1 MSAPQPT
8 VREWERREKDA
19 CETLTLAR
27 SSEERELMPPSN
39 FPLLALDA
47 RNFTNVENAELQLG
61 TVEKSGRNPL
71 FREDF
76 FAERPK
82 CWEARFDNVYP
93 SVIYDEA
100 EGIFKCWYKSFIVDE
115 ASVATPLAER
125 PRTRYSGG
133 QREEGLLY
141 ATSHD
146 GVHWEKPALGLVEFE
161 GSRANNIVMRRATH
175 GIHAGGV
182 LKDPRDPDP
191 ARRYKF
197 IHRNPGAGRMASCF
211 SADGLRWSQPRLWL
225 EHDAVGDTHNNAIWS
240 PDLGRYVLITRGWSE
255 RPYHGLR
262 TVLRSE
268 SEDFLH
274 WSAPVEIMRG
284 AGAHD
289 QIYSMPI
296 VQYAGLT
303 IGLPAI
309 FHKGDQLA
317 ADWDTVDT
325 ELAWS
330 ADSVNWRRIC
340 PGQALI
346 PRGEGSYPDGAY
358 DCGCIYAAA
367 PIVRGERVLI
377 YYGGSNG
384 MHNNWRESSLNLATL
399 DIDRFAGFVPRDN
412 RQRALVTTAPLR
424 LDADRITVNAQIAA
438 GGSIRAAL
446 LDGAGSSLPGFALE
460 DCLPLKKSGI
470 SCEFRW
476 RDQPGA
482 CQPGQ
487 PLHLLFVLDNARLYA
502 IKGASRLSD

>member
-1 MSAPQPT
+1 
-8 VREWERREKDA
+8 
-19 CETLTLAR
+19 
-27 SSEERELMPPSN
+27 MPPSN

-47 RNFTNVENAELQLG
+47 RNFSTIEHADLQLG
-61 TVEKSGRNPL
+61 SVEKSERNPL

-76 FAERPK
+76 FADPPK
-82 CWEARFDNVYP
+82 RWEARFDNVYP
-93 SVIYDEA
+93 SVIYDEG
-100 EGIFKCWYKSFIVDE
+100 EGLFKCWYKSFIVDE
-115 ASVATPLAER
+115 ASVATPLTRR
-125 PRTRYSGG
+125 PQTRYTGG
-133 QREEGLLY
+133 KREEGLLY
-141 ATSHD
+141 ATSND
-146 GVHWEKPALGLVEFE
+146 GIHWKKPALGLIEFG

-197 IHRNPGAGRMASCF
+197 IHRNPRAGRMATCF
-211 SADGLRWSQPRLWL
+211 SADGLRWSQPRLWP

-240 PDLGRYVLITRGWSE
+240 PALDKYVCITRGWSGG
-255 RPYHGLR
+255 PYQGLR
-262 TVLRSE
+262 TVLRGE

-274 WSAPVEIMRG
+274 WTEPVEVMRG
-284 AGAHD
+284 GDAHD

-296 VQYAGLT
+296 FQYAGLY

-309 FHKGDQLA
+309 FHKGDEKA
-317 ADWDTVDT
+317 TDWDTVDT

-340 PGQALI
+340 PGEAFI
-346 PRGEGSYPDGAY
+346 PRGGGSYPDGEY

-367 PIVRGERVLI
+367 PIVQGDRLLI

-384 MHNNWRESSLNLATL
+384 LHNNWRESSLNLATL
-399 DIDRFAGFVPRDN
+399 DIDRFAGLAPREQ
-412 RQRALVTTAPLR
+412 RQTALVMTTPLR
-424 LDADRITVNAQIAA
+424 LDADMITVNARIAA
-438 GGSIRAAL
+438 GGGIRAAL
-446 LDGAGSSLPGFALE
+446 LDAAGSSLPGCTLE

-470 SCEFRW
+470 SCQLQW
-476 RDQPGA
+476 KGQPQA

-487 PLHLLFVLDNARLYA
+487 TRQLLFVLDDATLYA

>member
-1 MSAPQPT
+1 MTAENCEGDR
-8 VREWERREKDA
+8 VRD
-19 CETLTLAR
+19 LA
-27 SSEERELMPPSN
+27 
-39 FPLLALDA
+39 PLLTLDA
-47 RNFTNVENAELQLG
+47 RNFVHAENAVLQLG
-61 TVEKSGRNPL
+61 QAKKCASNPL

-76 FAERPK
+76 FADPPK
-82 CWEARFDNVYP
+82 RWEARLDNVYP
-93 SVIYDEA
+93 SVIYDEG
-100 EGIFKCWYKSFIVDE
+100 EGLFKCWYKSFIVDE
-115 ASVATPLAER
+115 ASVETPLAQR
-125 PRTRYSGG
+125 PQTRYTGG
-133 QREEGLLY
+133 KREEGLLY
-141 ATSHD
+141 ATSND
-146 GVHWEKPALGLVEFE
+146 GVHWQKPNLGLIEF
-161 GSRANNIVMRRATH
+161 GRSRANNIVMRRATH

-197 IHRNPGAGRMASCF
+197 IHRNPRAGRMATCF
-211 SADGLRWSQPRLWL
+211 SADGLRWSQPALWTR
-225 EHDAVGDTHNNAIWS
+225 HDAVGDTHNNAIWS
-240 PDLGRYVLITRGWSE
+240 PELGRYVGITRGWSGG
-255 RPYHGLR
+255 PYRGFR

-274 WSAPVEIMRG
+274 WAEPVEIMRG
-284 AGAHD
+284 ADAHD

-309 FHKGDQLA
+309 FHKGDEKA
-317 ADWDTVDT
+317 ADWDRVDT

-367 PIVRGERVLI
+367 PIARGERVLI

-384 MHNNWRESSLNLATL
+384 LHNNWRESSLNLATL
-399 DIDRFAGFVPRDN
+399 DLDRFAGFAPRDH
-412 RQRALVTTAPLR
+412 RQRALVRTAPLR
-424 LDADRITVNAQIAA
+424 LEAEFITVNAEIAA
-438 GGSIRAAL
+438 GGGIRAAL
-446 LDGAGSSLPGFALE
+446 LDGAGSGLPGYSLE
-460 DCLPLKKSGI
+460 DSLPLKKSGI
-470 SCEFRW
+470 SCGLRW
-476 RDQPGA
+476 KNPPQA

-487 PLHLLFVLDNARLYA
+487 TLQLLFVLDNARLYA